1 MAEEHEPEIE
11 LSPRLEE
18 LSAEYSKDPTS
29 RKFLPLAEEYR
40 KSRMYD
46 EAIYICKE
54 GLKHH
59 PDFVQALLTLAR
71 CQVETKDFDAAKVT
85 LKEILDKNVDNPSAN
100 KMLGE
105 LHMRRGEFVIAREHF
120 QKAQAARPGDIEIEG
135 YLRQMGQSGNVKPES
150 VEIST
155 DGELHIDKEE
165 LMRRSAYD
173 WVEQEK
179 KEGDEQF
186 GLPEEEQKLAAGPR
200 PKPIELYGTKSEEG
214 LDLDL
219 AEGDMEPDLELSLE
233 GEGESLPR
241 RESLEEEEP
250 VKTLD
255 LKRVE
260 EMESVD
266 ETGAGPDVG
275 EIEEIAGSES
285 EVGETES
292 LIAARGEERIIETEI
307 ESRESQ
313 GIAEEEGIET
323 GGEAASESGETV
335 ERSREEFFEI
345 DTESLPPS
353 DLTGVTEETEAARI
367 GFEEVER
374 EGEARE
380 GLETAID
387 EEEPAETV
395 AHAAEHEAFVPEE
408 EAAEETIEEIPV
420 AGSLEIG
427 DEDQYVEIDV
437 LELDVLG
444 EDEFAAFPA
453 EELEL
458 ERIHIVRDGSSP
470 EGVEV
475 GTLEERLIEDAR
487 KDYEAEEEMA
497 FELGNDFV
505 LEGVEADLAI
515 GDLAPSPVELE
526 EAPSP
531 ADAAEV
537 EIVAERKVT
546 AEEAEEQVAPLT
558 VTAARIYEEQGHLE
572 EALGIYR
579 KLLADQPDEAV
590 LSQKVEEIRMRL
602 SGERVITASRDKT
615 VKIEILSL
623 WLSNLEAFNRRISAA
638 IKPD

>member
-250 VKTLD
+250 VETLD

-292 LIAARGEERIIETEI
+292 LIAARREERIIETEI
-307 ESRESQ
+307 ESRESP

-353 DLTGVTEETEAARI
+353 DLTGVTEESEAARI
-367 GFEEVER
+367 GVEEVER

-458 ERIHIVRDGSSP
+458 ERIHIVREGSSP

-531 ADAAEV
+531 AEAAEV